1 MGVGYPWLPWC
12 AIPAKAVSRKKHRY
26 PPDKPA
32 HTRYHIGTC
41 TPPKGYSMQIAQNSV
56 VAFHYTLTN
65 DAGEVLDSSEGRE
78 PLTYLHGAGN
88 IIPGLEKELEGRA
101 AGEKLNVSV
110 SPEEGYGELQEQLL
124 QEVPRDAFQ
133 GVESIEPGMQF
144 QAQTQGG
151 PLMVTVKKVEGD
163 TVVVDGNHPL
173 AGQQLNFDVEIA
185 EVREASAEEVEHGH
199 VHGEG
204 GVEH

>member
-1 MGVGYPWLPWC
+1 
-12 AIPAKAVSRKKHRY
+12 
-26 PPDKPA
+26 
-32 HTRYHIGTC
+32 
-41 TPPKGYSMQIAQNSV
+41 MQIAQNSV

-88 IIPGLEKELEGRA
+88 IIPGLEKELEGRQ
-101 AGEKLNVSV
+101 AGDSLSAVV
-110 SPEEGYGELQEQLL
+110 APGEGYGEKQEQLV

-133 GVESIEPGMQF
+133 GVEGIEPGMQF

-151 PLMVTVKKVEGD
+151 PLMVTVTKIEGD
-163 TVVVDGNHPL
+163 TVTVDGNHPL
-173 AGQQLNFDVEIA
+173 AGQTLNFAVEIA
-185 EVREASAEEVEHGH
+185 SVREASDEEVEHGH

-204 GVEH
+204 GHQH

>member
-1 MGVGYPWLPWC
+1 
-12 AIPAKAVSRKKHRY
+12 
-26 PPDKPA
+26 
-32 HTRYHIGTC
+32 
-41 TPPKGYSMQIAQNSV
+41 MQIAQNSV

-88 IIPGLEKELEGRA
+88 IIPGLEKQLEGRTT
-101 AGEKLNVSV
+101 GDKLQAKVA
-110 SPEEGYGELQEQLL
+110 PEEGYGEVQPQLV

-133 GVESIEPGMQF
+133 GVDNVEPGMQF

-151 PLMVTVKKVEGD
+151 PLMVTVTQIDGD
-163 TVVVDGNHPL
+163 TVTVDGNHPL
-173 AGQQLNFDVEIA
+173 AGQSLNFDVEIA
-185 EVREASAEEVEHGH
+185 EVREASDEEVEHGH

-204 GVEH
+204 GQEH

>member
-1 MGVGYPWLPWC
+1 M
-12 AIPAKAVSRKKHRY
+12 SRYMHS
-26 PPDKPA
+26 
-32 HTRYHIGTC
+32 
-41 TPPKGYSMQIAQNSV
+41 PKGSSMQIAQNSV

-88 IIPGLEKELEGRA
+88 IIPGLEKELEGHA
-101 AGEKLNVSV
+101 TGEKLQVKV
-110 SPEEGYGELQEQLL
+110 SPEEGYGDVQPQLV

-133 GVESIEPGMQF
+133 GVENVEPGMQF

-151 PLMVTVKKVEGD
+151 PLMVTVTQVDGD
-163 TVVVDGNHPL
+163 TVTVDGNHPL
-173 AGQQLNFDVEIA
+173 AGQPLNFDVEIA
-185 EVREASAEEVEHGH
+185 EVREASEEEVEHGH

-204 GVEH
+204 GHEH

>member
-1 MGVGYPWLPWC
+1 
-12 AIPAKAVSRKKHRY
+12 
-26 PPDKPA
+26 
-32 HTRYHIGTC
+32 
-41 TPPKGYSMQIAQNSV
+41 MQIAQNSV

-101 AGEKLNVSV
+101 AGDKLTATVE
-110 SPEEGYGELQEQLL
+110 PAEGYGEKQDQLV

-133 GVESIEPGMQF
+133 GVEGIEPGMQF

-151 PLMVTVKKVEGD
+151 PLMVTVTQVEGD
-163 TVVVDGNHPL
+163 TVTVDGNHPL
-173 AGQQLNFDVEIA
+173 AGQTLNFAVEIDS
-185 EVREASAEEVEHGH
+185 VREASEEEVEHGH

-204 GVEH
+204 GHEH

>member
-1 MGVGYPWLPWC
+1 
-12 AIPAKAVSRKKHRY
+12 
-26 PPDKPA
+26 
-32 HTRYHIGTC
+32 
-41 TPPKGYSMQIAQNSV
+41 MQIAQNAV

-88 IIPGLEKELEGRA
+88 IIPGLEKELEGHTV
-101 AGEKLNVSV
+101 GDKLQAKV
-110 SPEEGYGELQEQLL
+110 SPEEGYGEVQPQLV

-133 GVESIEPGMQF
+133 GVESVEPGMQF

-151 PLMVTVKKVEGD
+151 PLMVTVTKVEGD
-163 TVVVDGNHPL
+163 TVTVDGNHPL
-173 AGQQLNFDVEIA
+173 AGQQLNFDVEVA
-185 EVREASAEEVEHGH
+185 EVREASQEEVEHGH

-204 GVEH
+204 GHEH

>member
-1 MGVGYPWLPWC
+1 
-12 AIPAKAVSRKKHRY
+12 
-26 PPDKPA
+26 
-32 HTRYHIGTC
+32 
-41 TPPKGYSMQIAQNSV
+41 MQIAQNSV

-88 IIPGLEKELEGRA
+88 IIPGLEKQLEGRA
-101 AGEKLNVSV
+101 TGDKLEAKVA
-110 SPEEGYGELQEQLL
+110 PEEGYGDVQPQLV

-133 GVESIEPGMQF
+133 GVEDVEPGMQF

-151 PLMVTVKKVEGD
+151 PLMVTVTKIEGD
-163 TVVVDGNHPL
+163 TVTVDGNHPL
-173 AGQQLNFDVEIA
+173 AGQPLNFDVEIA
-185 EVREASAEEVEHGH
+185 EVREASEEEVEHGH

-204 GVEH
+204 DHEH

>member
-1 MGVGYPWLPWC
+1 M
-12 AIPAKAVSRKKHRY
+12 K
-26 PPDKPA
+26 
-32 HTRYHIGTC
+32 TTC
-41 TPPKGYSMQIAQNSV
+41 THRKVQSNMQIAQNSV

-88 IIPGLEKELEGRA
+88 IIPGLEKELEGREN
-101 AGEKLNVSV
+101 GDKLQVAV
-110 SPEEGYGELQEQLL
+110 SPEEGYGENQPSLV

-133 GVESIEPGMQF
+133 GVESVEAGMQF

-151 PLMVTVKKVEGD
+151 PLMVTVTKVEGD
-163 TVVVDGNHPL
+163 TVTVDGNHPL
-173 AGQQLNFDVEIA
+173 AGQKLNFDVEIA
-185 EVREASAEEVEHGH
+185 EVREATDEEVEHGH

-204 GVEH
+204 GQEH

>member
-1 MGVGYPWLPWC
+1 
-12 AIPAKAVSRKKHRY
+12 
-26 PPDKPA
+26 
-32 HTRYHIGTC
+32 
-41 TPPKGYSMQIAQNSV
+41 MQIAQNSV

-88 IIPGLEKELEGRA
+88 IIPGLEKQLEGRA
-101 AGEKLNVSV
+101 PGDKLQAKVA
-110 SPEEGYGELQEQLL
+110 PEEGYGEVQPQLV

-133 GVESIEPGMQF
+133 GVDDVEPGMQF

-151 PLMVTVKKVEGD
+151 PLMVTVTKVEGD
-163 TVVVDGNHPL
+163 TVTVDGNHPL
-173 AGQQLNFDVEIA
+173 AGQSLNFDVEIA
-185 EVREASAEEVEHGH
+185 EVREASEEEVEHGH

-204 GVEH
+204 GHEH

>member
-1 MGVGYPWLPWC
+1 
-12 AIPAKAVSRKKHRY
+12 
-26 PPDKPA
+26 
-32 HTRYHIGTC
+32 
-41 TPPKGYSMQIAQNSV
+41 MQIAQNSV

-101 AGEKLNVSV
+101 AGDKLTATVQ
-110 SPEEGYGELQEQLL
+110 PAEGYGEQQPQLV

-133 GVESIEPGMQF
+133 GVESVEPGMQF

-151 PLMVTVKKVEGD
+151 PLMVTVTKVEGD
-163 TVVVDGNHPL
+163 TVTVDGNHPL
-173 AGQQLNFDVEIA
+173 AGQILNFDVEIA
-185 EVREASAEEVEHGH
+185 EVREASQEEIEHGH
-199 VHGEG
+199 VHGAG

>member
-1 MGVGYPWLPWC
+1 
-12 AIPAKAVSRKKHRY
+12 
-26 PPDKPA
+26 
-32 HTRYHIGTC
+32 
-41 TPPKGYSMQIAQNSV
+41 MQIAQNSV

-65 DAGEVLDSSEGRE
+65 DEGEVLDSSEGRE

-88 IIPGLEKELEGRA
+88 IIPGLEKELEGREN
-101 AGEKLNVSV
+101 GEKLQVAVN
-110 SPEEGYGELQEQLL
+110 PEEGYGETQPSLV
-124 QEVPRDAFQ
+124 QEVPRDSFQ

-151 PLMVTVKKVEGD
+151 PLMVTVTKVEGD

-173 AGQQLNFDVEIA
+173 AGQKLNFDVEIA
-185 EVREASAEEVEHGH
+185 EVREATPEEAEHGH

-204 GVEH
+204 GHQH